1 MASVLAYNVPC
12 EMVDYSIIDLN
23 AEMPPSF

>member
-1 MASVLAYNVPC
+1 MDSVLAYNVPC